1 MDEKLKSRKF
11 AVWLVWL
18 FITICVIIFCAIV
31 MIVTKQIT
39 DAMTGLIE
47 KTLGW
52 FFAVSMMY
60 LGVNAG
66 QKAALAMADSLN
78 KNKGEEEK

>member
-1 MDEKLKSRKF
+1 MTEEKLNSRKF
-11 AVWLVWL
+11 VVWITWLIIAIAVIV
-18 FITICVIIFCAIV
+18 FCTVV
-31 MIVTKQIT
+31 MIVTKNIT
-39 DAMTGLIE
+39 ESLTSLIE

-66 QKAALAMADSLN
+66 QKVGLALADKIEN
-78 KNKGEEEK
+78 KEKEQ